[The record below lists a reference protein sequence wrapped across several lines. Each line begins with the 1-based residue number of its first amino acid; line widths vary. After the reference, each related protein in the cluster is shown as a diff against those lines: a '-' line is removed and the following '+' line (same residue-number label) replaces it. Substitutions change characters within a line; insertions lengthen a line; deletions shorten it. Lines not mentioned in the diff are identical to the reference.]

1 MPPNAPADERDQP
14 PGGFRLKALPPTG
27 VGARGGPVDVA
38 PHDVFYDADRQLWY
52 CDIQISAGAAYF
64 PFIRLALARYQ
75 PVSSPGAH
83 LSNVVLSDIVALTA
97 DRWLNV
103 TPAQGDRRVR
113 VAVFGVSYDESSGH
127 HEASKAPPATRVD
140 PVTLQVSLVPPARV
154 AEGTVVEVWLERLD
168 ERWGED
174 FGWVRVSEA
183 LVTQRVPAPAAAAK
197 TPVTIESIFG
207 GPVAMSAQLETKSL
221 MSSADR
227 ARLSPA
233 QIIDHIHVWQTLW
246 EGDVTLP
253 SLTVRGT
260 GW

>member
-1 MPPNAPADERDQP
+1 M
-14 PGGFRLKALPPTG
+14 
-27 VGARGGPVDVA
+27 
-38 PHDVFYDADRQLWY
+38 FYDADRQLWY
-52 CDIQISAGAAYF
+52 CDIQISPGAAYF

-83 LSNVVLSDIVALTA
+83 LSNVVLSDIIALTA

-127 HEASKAPPATRVD
+127 HEASRAPPAPRVD
-140 PVTLQVSLVPPARV
+140 PVTLEVGIVPPARV
-154 AEGTVVEVWLERLD
+154 AERTVVEVWLERLE

-183 LVTQRVPAPAAAAK
+183 LVTQRVPSPAIATKTAA
-197 TPVTIESIFG
+197 TIESVFG
-207 GPVAMSAQLETKSL
+207 GPIALSAHARNEDADVSGRSGAPVAARRSSIRSTCGRPCGRAMSRCPL
-221 MSSADR
+221 
-227 ARLSPA
+227 
-233 QIIDHIHVWQTLW
+233 
-246 EGDVTLP
+246 
-253 SLTVRGT
+253 LTVRGI